1 MRVLAWPA
9 FRRPPWVP
17 YWRLLYRQVQ
27 RRGIEVADF
36 SPPQAALRTWDIVHL
51 HIVDGVWNDTRAW
64 RAVAKAEAVLRLL
77 DLARY
82 RGARVVWT
90 VHNLRSHE
98 GHHPRLEERYWR
110 RLLPRLHGVIHMTA
124 SGRSEAEERFPG
136 LRAIPGFVI
145 PQGHYRG
152 VYPPA
157 PPRAEARRDLG
168 LPADSPTVLF
178 IGRIRSYK
186 NVPTLVRAF
195 GMLPDPALRLVVAG
209 MAESDALQQELET
222 AADGDQRV
230 VLQLGFFADDEIPR
244 YMASADLV
252 ALPFRE
258 ILNSASAMVALSYD
272 RPVLVPA
279 KGAMNDLQALV
290 GEEWVR
296 TYEGDLTPDVLTSAL
311 AWAQDS
317 TRLGQAPLD
326 ELDWSRIA
334 DATIEA
340 YRSIRAVRSL

>member
-1 MRVLAWPA
+1 MLAWPA

-27 RRGIEVADF
+27 RQGVEVADF
-36 SPPQAALRTWDIVHL
+36 SAPLVALRRWDIVHL
-51 HIVDGVWNDTRAW
+51 HVVDGVWNDARAW
-64 RAVAKAEAVLRLL
+64 RAAAKAEALLRLM
-77 DLARY
+77 DLARR

-110 RLLPRLHGVIHMTA
+110 RLLPRLDGVIHMTA
-124 SGRSEAEERFPG
+124 SGRAEAEQRFPR
-136 LRAIPGFVI
+136 LRAMPAFVI

-152 VYPPA
+152 VYPA
-157 PPRAEARRDLG
+157 SPPRADACRALG

-178 IGRIRSYK
+178 IGRIRTYK

-195 GMLPDPALRLVVAG
+195 SQLPRTDLRLVVVG
-209 MAESDALQQELET
+209 IAESDALQREIEA
-222 AADGDQRV
+222 AADGDERV
-230 VLQLGFFADDEIPR
+230 VLRIGFFADEEIPR
-244 YMASADLV
+244 YLAAADLV
-252 ALPFRE
+252 ALPFQE
-258 ILNSASAMVALSYD
+258 ILNSASAMVALSHD

-279 KGAMNDLQALV
+279 KGAMHDLQALV

-296 TYEGDLTPDVLTSAL
+296 TYEGDLTRDVLASAL

-317 TRLGQAPLD
+317 ATLGQAPLD

-334 DATIEA
+334 AATIEA
-340 YRSIRAVRSL
+340 YRSI